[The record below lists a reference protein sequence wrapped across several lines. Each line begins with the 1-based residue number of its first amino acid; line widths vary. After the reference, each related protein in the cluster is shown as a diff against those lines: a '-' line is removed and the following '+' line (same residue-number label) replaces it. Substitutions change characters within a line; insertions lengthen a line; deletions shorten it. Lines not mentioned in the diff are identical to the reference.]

1 MKVWIGYFN
10 DFGTY
15 VLGNERNAHSFQHFS
30 SSNVMKM
37 NLILLALKCQLRKVL
52 LEEDL

>member
-10 DFGTY
+10 EFGTY
-15 VLGNERNAHSFQHFS
+15 VLGNERNAHAFQHFS
-30 SSNVMKM
+30 SSSELNT
-37 NLILLALKCQLRKVL
+37 NLILLALKCQLRKVQ